1 MNPASLPV
9 FPPLNLLVP
18 ELVLVC
24 LGLFLVVADLF
35 LARQR
40 FLLPVFTVVGALA
53 SLVLLCGN
61 AGVDPLPI
69 FNGMYAVDAYSLF
82 FKAVILIAVI
92 FTVLLS
98 GRYLKVEG
106 VQHGEYYS
114 LLTFSAVGMMV
125 MVSARDLIVLY
136 LGLELMALSIYCLVG
151 FLKHDQRSNE
161 AALKYFLMGAFSSG
175 LLLYGISLI
184 YGLTGTTSLYPL
196 AARLNTLGLANNHAL
211 LVGLGLVLVA
221 FCFKV
226 AAAPFHMWSPD
237 AYEGAPS
244 PISAFM
250 SVGPKGAS
258 FAALGSI
265 LFISFGG
272 VQAHWGP
279 LLAVIALLTMAVGNI
294 LAISQK
300 SVKRMLAYSS
310 IAHAGYILLGL
321 LPGNAEGLSAIL
333 TYMLIYAFMN
343 MGAFGILILLCD
355 DKRRGEQLDDYRGL
369 AKTNP
374 VAAALMLVF
383 MFSLTGIPPTAGFIG
398 KFNLLLAAVHAGY
411 VKTVVIAVILSA
423 ISAYYYLRVVRY
435 MYMLAPEKES
445 PASPAMSP
453 GLTAALT
460 LAMLMVIA
468 IGVAPGWLLDLTGR
482 SLLGFSY

>member
-1 MNPASLPV
+1 MIPV
-9 FPPLNLLVP
+9 FPPLHLLAP
-18 ELVLVC
+18 ELALVC

-40 FLLPVFTVVGALA
+40 FLLPVLTVAGALA

-98 GRYLKVEG
+98 GRYLKTEG
-106 VQHGEYYS
+106 AQHGEYYS
-114 LLTFSAVGMMV
+114 LLIFSAVGMMV

-151 FLKHDQRSNE
+151 FLKHDPRSNE

-184 YGLTGTTSLYPL
+184 YGLTGTTGLYPL
-196 AARLNTLGLANNHAL
+196 AERLAALGLADNHAL

-250 SVGPKGAS
+250 SVGPKAAS

-272 VQAHWGP
+272 IQAHWGP

-321 LPGNAEGLSAIL
+321 LPGTTEGLSAIL

-355 DKRRGEQLDDYRGL
+355 DQRRGEQLEDYRGL
-369 AKTNP
+369 AKANP
-374 VAAALMLVF
+374 LAAALMLVF
-383 MFSLTGIPPTAGFIG
+383 LFSLTGIPPTAGFIG

-411 VKTVVIAVILSA
+411 VKTVIVAVILSA
-423 ISAYYYLRVVRY
+423 ISAFYYLRVVRY
-435 MYMLAPEKES
+435 MYMLAPEEES
-445 PASPAMSP
+445 QASFARSF
-453 GLTAALT
+453 GLNAALT
-460 LAMLMVIA
+460 LAMLMVLA

>member
-1 MNPASLPV
+1 MNPTMLAV
-9 FPPLNLLVP
+9 FPPLHLLAP

-35 LARQR
+35 LSRQR
-40 FLLPVFTVVGALA
+40 FLLPLFTVVGALI
-53 SLVLLCGN
+53 SLLFLCMN
-61 AGVDPLPI
+61 AEVNPLPI

-82 FKAVILIAVI
+82 FKAIVLIAVI

-98 GRYLKVEG
+98 WQYLKVEG
-106 VQHGEYYS
+106 VHHGEYYS
-114 LLTFSAVGMMV
+114 LLIFSAVGMMV
-125 MVSARDLIVLY
+125 MVSARDLIVIY

-151 FLKHDQRSNE
+151 FFKHDKRANE
-161 AALKYFLMGAFSSG
+161 AALKYFLMGAFSSA

-196 AARLNTLGLANNHAL
+196 AQRLASLDLLNNPAL
-211 LVGLGLVLVA
+211 LVGLGLLLVA

-250 SVGPKGAS
+250 SVGPKAAS
-258 FAALGSI
+258 FAALGTL
-265 LFISFGG
+265 LFISFAG
-272 VQAHWGP
+272 VHVHWGP

-294 LAISQK
+294 LALAQK

-310 IAHAGYILLGL
+310 IAHAGYILLGI
-321 LPGNAEGLSAIL
+321 LPGTAAGLSAVL
-333 TYMLIYAFMN
+333 TYLLIYAFMN
-343 MGAFGILILLCD
+343 MGAFGVLILLCD
-355 DKRRGEQLDDYRGL
+355 EKRQGEELEDYRGL
-369 AKTNP
+369 AKINP
-374 VAAALMLVF
+374 AAAALMLVF

-398 KFNLLLAAVHAGY
+398 KFNLLLAAFQAGY
-411 VKTVVIAVILSA
+411 VKTVVVAVILSA

-435 MYMLAPEKES
+435 MYMHAPEKENS
-445 PASPAMSP
+445 AGPAMSF
-453 GLTAALT
+453 GLTAVLT

-468 IGVAPGWLLDLTGR
+468 IGVAPGWLLDLTSR
-482 SLLGFSY
+482 SLLGLSY